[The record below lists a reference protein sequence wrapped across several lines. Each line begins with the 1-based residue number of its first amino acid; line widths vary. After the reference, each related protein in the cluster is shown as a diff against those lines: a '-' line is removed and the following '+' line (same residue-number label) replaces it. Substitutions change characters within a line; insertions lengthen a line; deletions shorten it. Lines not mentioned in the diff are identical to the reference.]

1 MRRRGIANLPLHGGR
16 APRWLFERMTK
27 LSAAI
32 AEAMVILF
40 GREEFLRRL
49 ADPVWFQAFG
59 CILGFDWHSSGL
71 TTTVMGA
78 LKEGL
83 RDRNWEIG
91 IFVAGGKGKTSRKT
105 PTEILQIG
113 ERTGMNPQPLVYA
126 SRMTAKVD
134 SAAVQDGYQ
143 IYHHTIIFTAD
154 GKWTVVQQGMN
165 DRTGFARRYHWISEN
180 LESFVDSPHTGIVSD
195 SRGVALDMT
204 AKSSAAA
211 REASVVLTREN
222 PDKIARELQRAQQI
236 LSGQPDLFSAA
247 ETDAKLI
254 PEKIISFHR
263 AHPILSADIDPRKV
277 KTVLLKT
284 YEKSPQN
291 YEQLLGIPGVGPAT
305 VRALALLSEL
315 LYDAKPSFDDPARF
329 SFAHGGKD
337 GHPYPVN
344 RIVYDKTIYLLE
356 EAIRRAKIEPNT
368 KDNLLFKLGGLF
380 RLPG

>member
-16 APRWLFERMTK
+16 APRWLFERMTR

-83 RDRNWEIG
+83 RARNWEIG

-211 REASVVLTREN
+211 REASVALAAEN
-222 PDKIARELQRAQQI
+222 PDKIIRELQRARQI

-247 ETDAKLI
+247 ETEAELV

-277 KTVLLKT
+277 RTVLLKT
-284 YEKSPQN
+284 YEKSPQD

-315 LYDAKPSFDDPARF
+315 LHDAKPSFEDPARF

-368 KDNLLFKLGGLF
+368 KDNLLFKLKNLWD
-380 RLPG
+380 

>member
-16 APRWLFERMTK
+16 APRWLFERMTR

-40 GREEFLRRL
+40 GRDEFLRRF

-83 RDRNWEIG
+83 RARNWEIG

-113 ERTGMNPQPLVYA
+113 ERTGVNPQPLVYA

-180 LESFVDSPHTGIVSD
+180 LENFVDSPHTGIVSD

-211 REASVVLTREN
+211 REASVALAAEN
-222 PDKIARELQRAQQI
+222 PDKIIRELQRAQQI

-247 ETDAKLI
+247 ETEAELV

-284 YEKSPQN
+284 YEKSPRD
-291 YEQLLGIPGVGPAT
+291 YEQLLGISGVGPAT

-315 LYDAKPSFDDPARF
+315 LYDAKPSFEDPARF

-368 KDNLLFKLGGLF
+368 KDNLLFKLKNLWD
-380 RLPG
+380 

>member
-16 APRWLFERMTK
+16 APRWLFERMTR

-40 GREEFLRRL
+40 GRKEFLRRL

-83 RDRNWEIG
+83 RARNWEIG

-165 DRTGFARRYHWISEN
+165 DSTGFARRYHWISEN

-211 REASVVLTREN
+211 REASVALATEN
-222 PDKIARELQRAQQI
+222 PDKIVRELQRAQQI

-247 ETDAKLI
+247 ETDAKLV

-284 YEKSPQN
+284 YEKSPRD
-291 YEQLLGIPGVGPAT
+291 YEQLLGISGVGPAT

-315 LYDAKPSFDDPARF
+315 LYDAKPSFEDPARF

-368 KDNLLFKLGGLF
+368 KDNLLFKLKNLWD
-380 RLPG
+380 